1 MGRVVIKKNL
11 LKELKKGIRKLYP
24 KPYTIKDYNF
34 YNDHMVDLINESGQK
49 MASFKYD
56 CLDGVL
62 VFGSAEALFS
72 KEYQQVFDVD
82 FDIKR
87 QELFQKIV
95 NVLFDNKVV
104 KELTNDRTPFEL
116 NQNIFQS
123 HTSHIKRFY
132 LNKHFAFLEAVHKWS
147 CISFCHQI
155 YADDAFKI
163 RSRMKIEIEFRFSGV
178 LVFYYDY
185 ATETLQLGTFNI
197 NDEYAKPYPLY
208 HDQSPLFGLK
218 NGDTVTLEQVK
229 ECIDGFMEGVH
240 HQLIIKAYKHYNIE
254 SVLTDDITLENK
266 NDYLELL
273 KMKTI

>member
-1 MGRVVIKKNL
+1 MIVTRKNL

-49 MASFKYD
+49 LASFKYD

-62 VFGSAEALFS
+62 VFGSADNSFDQ
-72 KEYQQVFDVD
+72 EYQQVFDVD

-95 NVLFDNKVV
+95 NILFDNKVV
-104 KELTNDRTPFEL
+104 KELTNDRSPFEL

-132 LNKHFAFLEAVHKWS
+132 LTKHFAFLEAFHKWS

-155 YADDAFKI
+155 YADDVFKI

-178 LVFYYDY
+178 LVLYYDY

-197 NDEYAKPYPLY
+197 YDEYAKPYPLY
-208 HDQSPLFGLK
+208 NDQSHLFGLK
-218 NGDTVTLEQVK
+218 TGDTISLEKVK
-229 ECIDGFMEGVH
+229 ECIDGFMESVC
-240 HQLIIKAYKHYNIE
+240 HQLIIKAYKHHNIE
-254 SVLTDDITLENK
+254 SISTDDITLENK
-266 NDYLELL
+266 NDYWELL